1 MKSRF
6 QTHLHSNFPALS
18 SQRVLVAVS
27 GGVDSLVLVDMLRE
41 FSNALAV
48 AHCNFQLRGQDS
60 AQDEQLVESYCKR
73 HQLTCHIK
81 RFDTKRPKQSTQMAA
96 RTLRYNWFEELCLS
110 NNYDVIL
117 TAHHADDNIETL
129 LINIIRGT
137 GIEGL
142 TGIPEQNG
150 RILRPLLPFYKS
162 EIIAYAQ
169 THQIP
174 WREDRSNQ
182 SGEYQ
187 RNAIRHHVIPELV
200 KLHPKALENTTKTID
215 FTKEAAKVIQQQTE
229 ELKKQL
235 FLKEKETI
243 RISISSVKAL
253 QPFSFWIHQLFTP
266 YGFDLREVIKL
277 LSAQKGKCIHSTDH
291 TLEVGRNELLLYKS
305 IEQKKEMEFE
315 VYEHGIHEPIELL
328 FSRDQQH
335 EQSSL
340 TLDATVISFPM
351 KLRKWNRGDHFYP
364 IGMSGSKK
372 VSKYFKD
379 EKYTATEKAAQW
391 LLCSGNDI
399 VWIVGKRADRRFV
412 PTETTIDFLNIN
424 LK

>member
-6 QTHLHSNFPALS
+6 QTHLHSHFPALS
-18 SQRVLVAVS
+18 SQRILVAVS
-27 GGVDSLVLVDMLRE
+27 GGVDSMVLLDLLRE
-41 FSNALAV
+41 YSDVVVV
-48 AHCNFQLRGQDS
+48 AHCNFQLRGQES
-60 AQDEQLVESYCKR
+60 VEEEQLVESYCKR

-81 RFDTKRPKQSTQMAA
+81 RFDTKLPKQSTQMAA

-110 NNYDVIL
+110 NDYDVVL

-129 LINIIRGT
+129 LMNIIRGT

-169 THQIP
+169 VHQIP

-182 SGEYQ
+182 SNDYQ
-187 RNAIRHHVIPELV
+187 RNAMRHHVIPELA
-200 KLHPKALENTTKTID
+200 KLHPKALENTIKTID
-215 FTKEAAKVIQQQTE
+215 FTKEAVLVIQQQTE
-229 ELKKQL
+229 QLKKEL
-235 FLKEKETI
+235 FLMEKETI

-253 QPFSFWIHQLFTP
+253 QPLSFWIHQLFHP
-266 YGFDLREVIKL
+266 YGFDHREVIKL
-277 LSAQKGKCIHSTDH
+277 LSAQKGKCIHSADH
-291 TLEVGRNELLLYKS
+291 MLEVGRNEFLLYKS
-305 IEQKKEMEFE
+305 ADQKKEVEFE
-315 VYEHGIHEPIELL
+315 VYEYGIDEPIELL

-335 EQSSL
+335 EKSSL
-340 TLDATVISFPM
+340 TLDATAISFPM

-364 IGMSGSKK
+364 TGMSGSKK

-412 PTETTIDFLNIN
+412 PTKTTVDFLNIN

>member
-229 ELKKQL
+229 KLKKQL

-253 QPFSFWIHQLFTP
+253 QPFSFWIHQLFNP
-266 YGFDLREVIKL
+266 YGFDHQEVIKL

-305 IEQKKEMEFE
+305 IEQKREMEFE

-328 FSRDQQH
+328 FSRDQHH

>member
-6 QTHLHSNFPALS
+6 QTHLHSHFPALS

-27 GGVDSLVLVDMLRE
+27 GGVDSMVLVDMLRE
-41 FSNALAV
+41 FSNAVAV

-81 RFDTKRPKQSTQMAA
+81 RFDTKLPKQSTQMAA

-391 LLCSGNDI
+391 LLCSGNNI

>member
-1 MKSRF
+1 
-6 QTHLHSNFPALS
+6 
-18 SQRVLVAVS
+18 
-27 GGVDSLVLVDMLRE
+27 
-41 FSNALAV
+41 
-48 AHCNFQLRGQDS
+48 
-60 AQDEQLVESYCKR
+60 
-73 HQLTCHIK
+73 
-81 RFDTKRPKQSTQMAA
+81 
-96 RTLRYNWFEELCLS
+96 
-110 NNYDVIL
+110 VIL

-182 SGEYQ
+182 SSEYQ

-215 FTKEAAKVIQQQTE
+215 FTKEAAKVIQQKTE
-229 ELKKQL
+229 KLKKQL

-243 RISISSVKAL
+243 RISISSDKAL

-266 YGFDLREVIKL
+266 YGFDHREVIKL

>member
-6 QTHLHSNFPALS
+6 QTHLHSHFPALS

-27 GGVDSLVLVDMLRE
+27 GGVDSMVLLDLLRELVDE
-41 FSNALAV
+41 VAV

-81 RFDTKRPKQSTQMAA
+81 RFDTKLLKQSTQMAA

-129 LINIIRGT
+129 FMNIIRGT
-137 GIEGL
+137 GVEGL

-162 EIIAYAQ
+162 EIANYAQ
-169 THQIP
+169 AHQIP
-174 WREDRSNQ
+174 WREDWSNQ
-182 SGEYQ
+182 SDDYQ

-215 FTKEAAKVIQQQTE
+215 FTKEAALVIQQQTE
-229 ELKKQL
+229 QLQKQL
-235 FLKEKETI
+235 FLNEEETI
-243 RISISSVKAL
+243 RISTSSVKAL
-253 QPFSFWIHQLFTP
+253 HPLSFWIHQLFHP
-266 YGFDLREVIKL
+266 YGFDHKEVIKL
-277 LSAQKGKCIHSTDH
+277 LSTQKGKCIHSTDH
-291 TLEVGRNELLLYKS
+291 TLEVGRNEFLLYKS
-305 IEQKKEMEFE
+305 IDQKKEMEFE

-340 TLDATVISFPM
+340 TLDAIAISFPL
-351 KLRKWNRGDHFYP
+351 KLRKWRRGDHFYP
-364 IGMSGSKK
+364 TGMTGSKK

-412 PTETTIDFLNIN
+412 PTEATINFLNIN

>member
-6 QTHLHSNFPALS
+6 QTHLHSHFPALS

-27 GGVDSLVLVDMLRE
+27 GGVDSMVLLDLLRE
-41 FSNALAV
+41 YSDVVAV

-81 RFDTKRPKQSTQMAA
+81 RFDTKLPKQSTQMAA

-110 NNYDVIL
+110 NNYDVVL

-150 RILRPLLPFYKS
+150 KIIRPLLPFFKS
-162 EIIAYAQ
+162 EIVDYAQ
-169 THQIP
+169 TYQIP

-182 SGEYQ
+182 SDDYQ

-229 ELKKQL
+229 ELQKQL
-235 FLKEKETI
+235 FQNKKGTI
-243 RISISSVKAL
+243 YIPIQEIKAL
-253 QPFSFWIHQLFTP
+253 KPLSFWSHQLFHT
-266 YGFDLREVIKL
+266 YGFDHREVIKL
-277 LSAQKGKCIHSTDH
+277 LRTQKGKQISSHDYV
-291 TLEVGRNELLLYKS
+291 LEVGRDEFLLYKPFTHDAEKEFAVYKDGLS
-305 IEQKKEMEFE
+305 EPLNLTFSKEQLNTKNA
-315 VYEHGIHEPIELL
+315 
-328 FSRDQQH
+328 
-335 EQSSL
+335 L
-340 TLDATVISFPM
+340 TVDEETILFPM
-351 KLRKWNRGDHFYP
+351 TLRKWKKGDHFYP
-364 IGMSGSKK
+364 TGMTGSKK

-399 VWIVGKRADRRFV
+399 VWIVGKRADRRFT
-412 PTETTIDFLNIN
+412 PSETTINLLNIN

>member
-229 ELKKQL
+229 ELQNQL

-266 YGFDLREVIKL
+266 YGFDHREVIKL

-291 TLEVGRNELLLYKS
+291 TFEVGRNELLLYKS
-305 IEQKKEMEFE
+305 IEQNKEMEFE
-315 VYEHGIHEPIELL
+315 VYEYGIHEPIELL

-340 TLDATVISFPM
+340 TLDATAISFPM

>member
-6 QTHLHSNFPALS
+6 QTHLHSHFPALS

-253 QPFSFWIHQLFTP
+253 QPFSFWIHQLFNP
-266 YGFDLREVIKL
+266 YGFDHKEVIKL

-305 IEQKKEMEFE
+305 IEQKREMEFE

>member
-6 QTHLHSNFPALS
+6 QTHLHSYFPALS

-27 GGVDSLVLVDMLRE
+27 GGVDSMVLVDMLRQYSE
-41 FSNALAV
+41 IVAV

-60 AQDEQLVESYCKR
+60 VQDEQLVESYCKR
-73 HQLTCHIK
+73 YQLTCHIK
-81 RFDTKRPKQSTQMAA
+81 RFDTKLPKQSTQMAA
-96 RTLRYNWFEELCLS
+96 RTLRYDWFEELCLS

-117 TAHHADDNIETL
+117 TAHHANDNIETL
-129 LINIIRGT
+129 LMNIIRGT
-137 GIEGL
+137 GVEGL

-174 WREDRSNQ
+174 WLEDRSNQ
-182 SGEYQ
+182 TDDYL
-187 RNAIRHHVIPELV
+187 RNAIRHHVIPELA
-200 KLHPKALENTTKTID
+200 KLHPKALENTTKTIN
-215 FTKEAAKVIQQQTE
+215 FSKEAALVIKQQTE
-229 ELKKQL
+229 HLKKQF
-235 FLKEKETI
+235 FLNKKGTI

-253 QPFSFWIHQLFTP
+253 QPLSFWIHQLFHP
-266 YGFDLREVIKL
+266 YGFDYREVIKL
-277 LSAQKGKCIHSTDH
+277 LSAQKGKCINSTNY
-291 TLEVGRNELLLYKS
+291 TLEVGRNEFLLYKS
-305 IEQKKEMEFE
+305 IDQKKEMEFE
-315 VYEHGIHEPIELL
+315 VHEHGIHEPVELL

-335 EQSSL
+335 AQSNL
-340 TLDATVISFPM
+340 TLDATAISFPL
-351 KLRKWNRGDHFYP
+351 KLRKWRRGDHFYP
-364 IGMSGSKK
+364 TGMTGSKK

-379 EKYTATEKAAQW
+379 EKYTATQKAAQW

-399 VWIVGKRADRRFV
+399 VWIVGKRADRSFV
-412 PTETTIDFLNIN
+412 PTNTTNDFLNIN

>member
-6 QTHLHSNFPALS
+6 QTHLHSRFPELS

-27 GGVDSLVLVDMLRE
+27 GGVDSMVLVDLLRE
-41 FSNALAV
+41 FSNAVAV

-81 RFDTKRPKQSTQMAA
+81 RFDTKLPKQSTQMAA

-110 NNYDVIL
+110 NNYNVIL

-129 LINIIRGT
+129 LMNIVRGT

-142 TGIPEQNG
+142 AGIPEQNG

-169 THQIP
+169 AHHIP

-200 KLHPKALENTTKTID
+200 KLNPKALENTTKTID
-215 FTKEAAKVIQQQTE
+215 FTKEAAKVIQQQNE
-229 ELKKQL
+229 QLKKQL

-266 YGFDLREVIKL
+266 YGFDHREVIKL

-315 VYEHGIHEPIELL
+315 VYEYGIHEPIELL

-340 TLDATVISFPM
+340 TLDATAISFPM
-351 KLRKWNRGDHFYP
+351 KLRKWNRGDHFCP
-364 IGMSGSKK
+364 TGMSGSKK

>member
-1 MKSRF
+1 MKFRF
-6 QTHLHSNFPALS
+6 QTHLHSHFPALS
-18 SQRVLVAVS
+18 SQRILVAVS
-27 GGVDSLVLVDMLRE
+27 GGVDSMVLLDLLRE
-41 FSNALAV
+41 FLDEVAV

-81 RFDTKRPKQSTQMAA
+81 SFDTKLSKQSTQMAA

-110 NNYDVIL
+110 NNYDVVF
-117 TAHHADDNIETL
+117 TAHHANDNIETL
-129 LINIIRGT
+129 LINITRGT
-137 GIEGL
+137 GIDGL

-162 EIIAYAQ
+162 EIIAYAKA
-169 THQIP
+169 HQIP
-174 WREDRSNQ
+174 WREDHSNQ
-182 SGEYQ
+182 SDDYQ
-187 RNAIRHHVIPELV
+187 RNAMRHHVIPQLV
-200 KLHPKALENTTKTID
+200 KLHPKALENTIKTID
-215 FTKEAAKVIQQQTE
+215 FTKEAALVVQQQTE
-229 ELKKQL
+229 QLKKQL
-235 FLKEKETI
+235 FLIKNETI

-253 QPFSFWIHQLFTP
+253 RPLSFWIHQLFHP
-266 YGFDLREVIKL
+266 YGFDKREVIKL
-277 LSAQKGKCIHSTDH
+277 LSAQKGKCIHTTDH
-291 TLEVGRNELLLYKS
+291 TLEVARNEFLLYKS
-305 IEQKKEMEFE
+305 IDQKKEVEFE
-315 VYEHGIHEPIELL
+315 VYEHGIDEPIELL

-340 TLDATVISFPM
+340 TLDATAISFPM
-351 KLRKWNRGDHFYP
+351 KLRKWKRGDHFYP
-364 IGMSGSKK
+364 IGMTGSKK

-399 VWIVGKRADRRFV
+399 VWVVGKRADRRFA
-412 PTETTIDFLNIN
+412 PTETTINFLNII

>member
-6 QTHLHSNFPALS
+6 QKHLHSHFPALS

-27 GGVDSLVLVDMLRE
+27 GGVDSMVLVDMLTE
-41 FSNALAV
+41 YSDVVAV

-60 AQDEQLVESYCKR
+60 VQDEQLVESYCKR

-81 RFDTKRPKQSTQMAA
+81 RFDTKLPKQSTQMAA
-96 RTLRYNWFEELCLS
+96 RTLRYNWFEELCMS

-129 LINIIRGT
+129 LMNIIRGT

-174 WREDRSNQ
+174 WLEDRSNHTDD
-182 SGEYQ
+182 YL
-187 RNAIRHHVIPELV
+187 RNAVRHHVIPELA

-215 FTKEAAKVIQQQTE
+215 FSKEAALVIKQQTE
-229 ELKKQL
+229 QLKKQL
-235 FLKEKETI
+235 FLNEKETI

-253 QPFSFWIHQLFTP
+253 QPLSFWIHQLFRP
-266 YGFDLREVIKL
+266 FGFDHREVIKL
-277 LSAQKGKCIHSTDH
+277 LSTQKGKCIHSTDH
-291 TLEVGRNELLLYKS
+291 TLEVGRNDFLLYKS
-305 IEQKKEMEFE
+305 IDQKKEMEFE
-315 VYEHGIHEPIELL
+315 VHEHGIHEPVELL

-335 EQSSL
+335 AQSNL
-340 TLDATVISFPM
+340 TLDAAAISFPL
-351 KLRKWNRGDHFYP
+351 KLRKWRRGDHFYP
-364 IGMSGSKK
+364 TGMTGSKK

-412 PTETTIDFLNIN
+412 PSKSTIEFLNIN